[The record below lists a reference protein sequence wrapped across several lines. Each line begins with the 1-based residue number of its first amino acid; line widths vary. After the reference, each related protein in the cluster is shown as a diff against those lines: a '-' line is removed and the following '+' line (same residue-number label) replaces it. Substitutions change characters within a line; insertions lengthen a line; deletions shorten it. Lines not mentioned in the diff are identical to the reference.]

1 MRAAAGIALAAL
13 LGPLAAAGVA
23 APTAV
28 AAAAAASA
36 APSGPVAHAGS
47 VARARTASAA
57 VAANAVLARPGARPG
72 SIVVQVREGA
82 EAVTFAAEAPDGWR
96 GDVAAARRKGA
107 HLVFFPR
114 ERAVGVQPATIRVR
128 VNPKSDEDTAGDLAA
143 ELDGY
148 RGSYPELTS
157 AELSAHHPVY
167 GTVAAVLFRPGLFY
181 EYIAYLN
188 PGRGIPWSVAVTLS
202 KPRAPATSGEL
213 AAFEAVVRSI
223 AVTP

>member
-1 MRAAAGIALAAL
+1 MRAAAGVALAAL

-23 APTAV
+23 AP

-36 APSGPVAHAGS
+36 APSGPVARAGS
-47 VARARTASAA
+47 VARTASAA

-82 EAVTFAAEAPDGWR
+82 EAVTFAAEAPEGWR

-223 AVTP
+223 AVTQ